1 MEKFLREW
9 RKDALNKNQHDAAI
23 FIGDKLLALTNSDND
38 AWWLAQVHFSTGN
51 YTRAQSFLQ
60 KSDLAIRNPSCK
72 YLAALCFIKQNK
84 FDEALSLLGD
94 KNPTYLFKGPGSERR
109 KLQHVGSHLRNGSLV
124 ESKTLPRIDRAE
136 DRDHEE
142 EANIKAEAAMCY
154 LRGTC
159 YAKQNAFDKAKEC
172 YKDAVRID
180 VQCFEAFD
188 ALMKNSL
195 MSPEEEWEFLGSLN
209 YETIIVGDGTNP
221 SLSQEAAAFTKLLYT
236 TRLSKYGH
244 SADFTAATEELS
256 THYHLGANPDISL
269 AKASLLFTQCRFRD
283 ALALTSTI
291 LDSDLYNFATLP
303 IHLACLHEL
312 GEKNALY
319 LLAHSL
325 ADTHPQEPCTY
336 LAIGIYYLTISQI
349 ASARRFFSKASIL
362 DPHFG
367 PAWIGFAHTFAAEGE
382 HDQAI
387 SAYSTA
393 TRLFQGTHLPNLF
406 LGMQNLQLGNLRLA
420 KEYLKVA
427 YDLCKEDPLLLNELG
442 VVFYHEEEMERA
454 IGIFDRALEIAKE
467 IGSEPRAWIATR
479 ANLGHALRRVG
490 RLDDALE
497 EFDEVLRQGGKDAAI
512 FSAKGLVLLEQGK
525 PKEATVALH
534 EALATSPQDP
544 VATDLLSRAMDA
556 FEDVPILRE
565 EEEDEFERRIAE
577 VTRTAGRRGN
587 RRRREQFPFVH
598 QGGMQGDSMVVD
610 EEEEG

>member
-1 MEKFLREW
+1 LHT
-9 RKDALNKNQHDAAI
+9 DPQTAD
-23 FIGDKLLALTNSDND
+23 SDQD

-51 YTRAQSFLQ
+51 YTRALSFLQ
-60 KSDLAIRNPSCK
+60 RSDLSVRNPSCK
-72 YLAALCFIKQNK
+72 YLAALCLIKQSK
-84 FDEALSLLGD
+84 FDEALTLLGD
-94 KNPTYLFKGPGSERR
+94 KNPTYLFKAPGSERR
-109 KLQHVGSHLRNGSLV
+109 KLQHVGSHLRNGSTV
-124 ESKTLPRIDRAE
+124 DGKTLPRLDRSE
-136 DRDHEE
+136 DRDHEDQDTVR
-142 EANIKAEAAMCY
+142 AEAAMCY

-159 YAKQNAFDKAKEC
+159 FAKQNAFDRAKEC

-195 MSPEEEWEFLGSLN
+195 MSPVEEWGFLESLN
-209 YETIIVGDGTNP
+209 YDTISVGDGSNP

-244 SADFTAATEELS
+244 SAEFTAATEELS
-256 THYHLGANPDISL
+256 THYHLGSNPDISL

-291 LDSDLYNFATLP
+291 LESDPYNFPTLP
-303 IHLACLHEL
+303 VHLACLHEL

-319 LLAHSL
+319 LLSHGL
-325 ADTHPQEPCTY
+325 ADTHPQEACTY

-427 YDLCKEDPLLLNELG
+427 WDLCKEDPLLLNELG
-442 VVFYHEEEMERA
+442 VVFYHEEDMPKA
-454 IGIFDRALEIAKE
+454 INVFQNALDIAQD

-479 ANLGHALRRVG
+479 ANLGHAYRRIG
-490 RLDDALE
+490 RLEEALE
-497 EFDEVLRQGGKDAAI
+497 QFDEVLRQGGKDAAV
-512 FSAKGLVLLEQGK
+512 FSAKGLVLLEMGE
-525 PKEATVALH
+525 PRLATVALH

-544 VATDLLSRAMDA
+544 IATDLLAKAMDA
-556 FEDVPILRE
+556 FEDVPVLKE

-577 VTRTAGRRGN
+577 VTRVAGRRGN
-587 RRRREQFPFVH
+587 RRRREVLPASS
-598 QGGMQGDSMVVD
+598 GDMQGESMVVD
-610 EEEEG
+610 EEEEEG